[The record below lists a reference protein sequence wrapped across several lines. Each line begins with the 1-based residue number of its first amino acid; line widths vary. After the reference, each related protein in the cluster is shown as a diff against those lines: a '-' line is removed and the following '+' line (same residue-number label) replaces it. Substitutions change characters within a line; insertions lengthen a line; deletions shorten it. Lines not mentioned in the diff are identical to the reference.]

1 MQLVNLIVPALKG
14 QLNSLETREKLG
26 IVSLIHDL
34 TGALLT
40 GDRELAEKLC
50 TQMGLAPNVQGLI
63 MDHLLNTPETGIL
76 WTDLL
81 DHADKNQ

>member
-1 MQLVNLIVPALKG
+1 MLLPALKG
-14 QLNSLETREKLG
+14 QLKRLEARERLM
-26 IVSLIHDL
+26 IVAHIHDL

-63 MDHLLNTPETGIL
+63 MDHLLNTPESGIL

>member
-1 MQLVNLIVPALKG
+1 MDLVNMLVPALKG
-14 QLNSLETREKLG
+14 QLKRLEARERLM
-26 IVSLIHDL
+26 IVAHIHDL

-40 GDRELAEKLC
+40 GDREFASRICE
-50 TQMGLAPNVQGLI
+50 QMGLSASVEKLI
-63 MDHLLNTPETGIL
+63 LTELMNTPETGIL